1 MIEELESQ
9 MHEAAAAL
17 EFEKFLLSEGMQRD
31 ALARGLRPANPDV
44 SLDAVSS
51 PFVQWQDQGVMLI
64 VPRTTRMKSPD
75 RDRLVGLVQWF
86 DRNIA
91 GR

>member
-1 MIEELESQ
+1 
-9 MHEAAAAL
+9 
-17 EFEKFLLSEGMQRD
+17 
-31 ALARGLRPANPDV
+31 
-44 SLDAVSS
+44 LDAPGSL
-51 PFVQWQDQGVMLI
+51 FVQWQDQGVMLI

-75 RDRLVGLVQWF
+75 RDTLVGLLQWF